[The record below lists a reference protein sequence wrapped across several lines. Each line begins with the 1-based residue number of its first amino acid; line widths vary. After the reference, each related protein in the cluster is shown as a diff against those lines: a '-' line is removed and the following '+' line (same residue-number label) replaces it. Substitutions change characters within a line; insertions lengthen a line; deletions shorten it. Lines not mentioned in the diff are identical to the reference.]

1 MNHEVA
7 IHQVD
12 PTRNCVEGC
21 DRFSPTLGKS
31 SCRCSRVEGWE
42 VDIYINTE
50 TLVLPIFEHLKPNAA
65 GPDLRQ
71 QASKGKVW
79 LMERV
84 QFFVS
89 MQSQAKCY
97 F

>member
-1 MNHEVA
+1 MRWQYIKWIQHETVWKDVTDS
-7 IHQVD
+7 HQHSEKALADAQGWRV
-12 PTRNCVEGC
+12 
-21 DRFSPTLGKS
+21 GKLIY
-31 SCRCSRVEGWE
+31 
-42 VDIYINTE
+42 IYINTE